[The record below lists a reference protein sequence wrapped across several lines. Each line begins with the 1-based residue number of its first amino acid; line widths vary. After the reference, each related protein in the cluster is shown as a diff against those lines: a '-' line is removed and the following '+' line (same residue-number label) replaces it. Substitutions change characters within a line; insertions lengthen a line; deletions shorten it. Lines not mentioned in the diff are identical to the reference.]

1 MSREVHVRFCESPR
15 VRFPRA
21 TYPYIPMRRGFV
33 YLFAVL
39 DWSTRRVLAWRV
51 SNTMT
56 IDFCIDAV
64 EDAISKYG
72 APEVF
77 NTDQGSQFT
86 SAEFVDLITGKNQIV
101 LSMDGKGCWRD
112 NVFIERFWKSLK
124 YEEVYLHAYDSMTIA
139 KASITRYINFY
150 NGFRPHSSLDG
161 RTPDSVYFHG
171 QALTLAA

>member
-1 MSREVHVRFCESPR
+1 
-15 VRFPRA
+15 
-21 TYPYIPMRRGFV
+21 MRRGFA

-86 SAEFVDLITGKNQIV
+86 SAEFVDLITVKNQIA

-112 NVFIERFWKSLK
+112 NVFIERFWRSLK

-150 NGFRPHSSLDG
+150 NGFRPHSALDG
-161 RTPDSVYFHG
+161 RTPDNVYSHG
-171 QALTLAA
+171 QALTPAA